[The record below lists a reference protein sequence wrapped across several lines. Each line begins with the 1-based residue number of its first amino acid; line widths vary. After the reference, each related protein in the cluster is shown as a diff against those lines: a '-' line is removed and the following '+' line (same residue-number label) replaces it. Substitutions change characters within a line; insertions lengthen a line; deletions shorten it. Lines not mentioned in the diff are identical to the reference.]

1 MPASVVEKLRVA
13 PVPLTDDA
21 EVAERVGA
29 VVSSVVNRIVET
41 AETLLSISLTTTYA
55 L

>member
-21 EVAERVGA
+21 EVAVRVGA
-29 VVSSVVNRIVET
+29 VVSSVVNRTVET
-41 AETLLSISLTTTYA
+41 AEILPALSLTTTYA